1 MQTAGDKTADI
12 SFKGDDCIFYGLY
25 LYKEMLF
32 HMKLIN
38 CSFSL
43 KREGLDCWSLV
54 D

>member
-12 SFKGDDCIFYGLY
+12 SLKRDNCIFYGLY

-32 HMKLIN
+32 YLKLIN

-43 KREGLDCWSLV
+43 KRKELDCRSLV